1 MWEGGSGSQ
10 PTFAS
15 SASAPEYSFFPASAD
30 SSRAAWA
37 ALRARAP
44 LLEVQQVD
52 EVDEVEEADL
62 ASHLDYA
69 LNLATGTW
77 TQDPY
82 RSLEQPASDGR
93 PTFDID
99 FSKNPKVN

>member
-44 LLEVQQVD
+44 LLEVQ
-52 EVDEVEEADL
+52 EVEEEEADL

-82 RSLEQPASDGR
+82 RSLERSASPRR

-99 FSKNPKVN
+99 FSKNPKSQLNKD